1 MNSIDEPFAD
11 SSAFNFYL
19 LSKFTRKHVKVALS
33 GDGAD
38 ELFKGY
44 NKHRALELVKSS
56 FFKIGIQSA
65 SAIAGNLKG
74 SRDGKL
80 NNKLR
85 QLKKLNQLA
94 KLSDIEKQIFLA
106 TISEENYC
114 NEIILKKNNSKYFDS
129 LFSLNFAFQNF
140 YIDDAFD
147 LQTVL
152 PDEMLVK
159 ADRFSMRHG
168 IEIRNPFLDYRV
180 VEFALNLNSEKIIS
194 RNAQKIILRNEFK
207 NLLPEIIFTRSK
219 KGFELPI
226 QKWLKGNLN
235 ERLDKIW
242 LNKNKLQNENIY
254 NVETIENLKHDL
266 RSSQSGDTAAKIW
279 ALIVFEIW
287 YENFK
292 PYILKS

>member
-33 GDGAD
+33 EDGAD

-94 KLSDIEKQIFLA
+94 KLSDIEKQKFLA

-147 LQTVL
+147 FS
-152 PDEMLVK
+152 DSRYWAFSGSDREERK
-159 ADRFSMRHG
+159 ALRFALLFMCERFLFCFRVSWWNFIFSFH
-168 IEIRNPFLDYRV
+168 FLDC
-180 VEFALNLNSEKIIS
+180 
-194 RNAQKIILRNEFK
+194 
-207 NLLPEIIFTRSK
+207 
-219 KGFELPI
+219 
-226 QKWLKGNLN
+226 
-235 ERLDKIW
+235 
-242 LNKNKLQNENIY
+242 
-254 NVETIENLKHDL
+254 
-266 RSSQSGDTAAKIW
+266 
-279 ALIVFEIW
+279 
-287 YENFK
+287 
-292 PYILKS
+292 